1 VNANAYAW
9 WWRSRKR
16 RRRGRNRR
24 QKQWRRRRRRRR
36 KRRMRG
42 RRFDVGRV
50 RVLGFN
56 NHPAL
61 ATPVVR
67 YAGSTSDRMA
77 YLVGA
82 VG

>member
-1 VNANAYAW
+1 
-9 WWRSRKR
+9 
-16 RRRGRNRR
+16 
-24 QKQWRRRRRRRR
+24 
-36 KRRMRG
+36 MRG